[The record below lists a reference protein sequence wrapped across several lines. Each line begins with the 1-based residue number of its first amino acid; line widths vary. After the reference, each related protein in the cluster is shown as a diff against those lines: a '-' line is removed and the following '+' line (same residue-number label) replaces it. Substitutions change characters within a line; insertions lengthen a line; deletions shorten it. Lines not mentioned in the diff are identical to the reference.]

1 MGVFPAFSLQF
12 CVTPLTAKAWIPEQ
26 HATWGLVNV
35 HLTTQGH
42 FAKSV
47 SIEQGT
53 QATGACK

>member
-1 MGVFPAFSLQF
+1 MSLSLKF
-12 CVTPLTAKAWIPEQ
+12 CVTPSIAKQWIPEQ
-26 HATWGLVNV
+26 HATLGLVNV

-53 QATGACK
+53 QAAVACK